1 MTDRTDRTDTTDV
14 ISRIG
19 PIRPIE
25 QPRKSVTMPEITARF
40 TLTGEDYEAYLRYFY
55 AHTKKGRHQMRRMY
69 FVGLILYVWFM
80 VMEYD
85 HPKFGISQPGY
96 YAAYA
101 VITAGLLGG
110 GFWFFLNRVWPSL
123 AQGAVKRS
131 AQKGMF
137 TETFITLKD
146 DALYVKTK
154 DGEGRMAWKSVERAE
169 EDEGYIYLFMGGLNA
184 FIIPKRG
191 FEGDGAD
198 ATKKIQEL
206 TKK

>member
-1 MTDRTDRTDTTDV
+1 
-14 ISRIG
+14 
-19 PIRPIE
+19 
-25 QPRKSVTMPEITARF
+25 MPEITARF
-40 TLTGEDYEAYLRYFY
+40 TLTGEDYEAYLRYYY
-55 AHTKKGRHQMRRMY
+55 ARTKKGRRQMRRMY

-110 GFWFFLNRVWPSL
+110 GFWYFLNRIWPTL

-137 TETFITLKD
+137 ADTTITLRK
-146 DALYVKTK
+146 DALFVQTSE
-154 DGEGRMAWKSVERAE
+154 GEGRMAWKSVERVE
-169 EDEGYIYLFMGGLNA
+169 DDEGYIYLFMGGLNA
-184 FIIPKRG
+184 FILPKRG
-191 FEGDGAD
+191 FEDGASD
-198 ATKKIQEL
+198 AAIKQIREL
-206 TKK
+206 TDKTRSITPAA